1 MGYKCKPIT
10 EIAKSTPFK
19 INTAL
24 VSGAATAAKGFT
36 DAAGAMSKGMKSS
49 SYSSKPTRTTKLTT
63 DEEKTTDGQT
73 STDEGTTKEETT
85 TNEE

>member
-10 EIAKSTPFK
+10 ERAKSSPFK

-36 DAAGAMSKGMKSS
+36 DAAGAMSEGMQSS
-49 SYSSKPTRTTKLTT
+49 SYSGKPPRTTKSTT
-63 DEEKTTDGQT
+63 D
-73 STDEGTTKEETT
+73 EETT
-85 TNEE
+85 TNEETTTDEETTTNEE